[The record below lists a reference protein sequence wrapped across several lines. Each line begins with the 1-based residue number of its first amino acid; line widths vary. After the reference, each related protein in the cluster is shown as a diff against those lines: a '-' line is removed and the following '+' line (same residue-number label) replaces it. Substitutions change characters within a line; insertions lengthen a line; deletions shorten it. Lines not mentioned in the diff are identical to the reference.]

1 MRCHA
6 RIRNLTLIGIFIL
19 LLCPEFAMGAVGF
32 PDRLHIVAMLRS
44 GEFGS
49 LDAMLSGYQE
59 RYESGRGSEAHV
71 VSAFLAFANSEPA
84 LRSRLDEWVLE
95 MPDSY
100 AASLARGAYLWR
112 LGWLSR
118 GGRSAGKTRRQQFAA
133 MRQYFTAASADL
145 YRAIERN
152 GRLTVAYGF
161 LISIGM
167 TSASDD
173 RIRSILKKGL
183 ENNPDSFHLRVRYL
197 YTLVPWWGG
206 SLPKLRAAVQEM
218 KPDFATYPALRV
230 LEGYPIF
237 IEARVF
243 KRSGKRDIATAYF
256 NRAVEFGDFWR
267 YPHERGQNFYYL
279 KNYDAALKDLNRALQ
294 LNPQVPDILQS
305 RAKVYSR
312 LGKFTEA
319 LADYSLILRIDAYDG
334 HALVQRAWVYRKLKR
349 FNEEIEDL
357 EKAVKF
363 ESHDRHIWAR
373 KGHLYAKLLKNYDQ
387 ARNDMWRAI
396 KLEPANLRYWYTLG
410 VAIIYG
416 AYCEFSDNEQ
426 VCAKPG

>member
-1 MRCHA
+1 MRCPA
-6 RIRNLTLIGIFIL
+6 RFRNLTLIGIFVL
-19 LLCPEFAMGAVGF
+19 LLCPESAMGAVGF
-32 PDRLHIVAMLRS
+32 PDRLRLVAMLRS

-49 LDAMLSGYQE
+49 LDAMISGYQE
-59 RYESGRGSEAHV
+59 RYESARGPEAHV
-71 VSAFLAFANSEPA
+71 VSAFLAFANSDPA

-95 MPDSY
+95 MPDSD
-100 AASLARGAYLWR
+100 AAPLARGAYLWR

-118 GGRSAGKTRRQQFAA
+118 GGRSAGKTRSQQFAA

-152 GRLTVAYGF
+152 RRSTVAYGF

-167 TSASDD
+167 TSASDE
-173 RIRSILKKGL
+173 RIRSLLKKGL
-183 ENNPDSFHLRVRYL
+183 ENNPDSLHLRVRYL

-206 SLPKLRAAVQEM
+206 SLSKIRAAVQKMEH
-218 KPDFATYPALRV
+218 DFATYPALRV
-230 LEGYPIF
+230 LEGYPFF

-243 KRSGKRDIATAYF
+243 KRSRKRDIATAYF
-256 NRAVEFGDFWR
+256 NRAIEFGDFWR
-267 YPHERGQNFYYL
+267 YLHERGRNFYYL

-294 LNPQVPDILQS
+294 LNPQAPDILET

-312 LGKFTEA
+312 LEKLTEA

-334 HALVQRAWVYRKLKR
+334 DALVWRAWVYRKLGR

-357 EKAVKF
+357 EKAVRF
-363 ESHDRHIWAR
+363 RSYDRQIWAR

-387 ARNDMWRAI
+387 ARADMWRAI

-410 VAIIYG
+410 VAIVYG
-416 AYCEFSDNEQ
+416 AYCKFSNNER